1 MNLDSTA
8 GKWFKRIVLGSLI
21 VANLA
26 ALYTLYTID
35 DVQEVFRA
43 SLDTVP
49 MVEDVLDAPPPDP
62 KDPITMLMLGSDSRE
77 NLPDEW
83 LDDFGY
89 FAGQRADV
97 IMLVQLVRETGQVQI
112 LSIPRDLRVQIEG
125 YGRQKVNAAYAF
137 GGAPLV
143 VSTVRAATGLPI
155 HYYVEIDFVGFAGL
169 VDEVGGVTLDFDY
182 PARDLKSGLL
192 VEAGPQKLDGRM
204 AIAYARSRS
213 YQEMQDGR
221 WVQVEANDIGRTARQ
236 QELLLAILNKIKTP
250 SAIADPR
257 GIIRALGD
265 FMDVDPR
272 FLDLDFFDLALDF
285 RSLDSRDIDT
295 ATLPT
300 ESQLIESIWYEIPV
314 EPDASNL
321 LAGFASTAAFAS
333 SETDRSPAA
342 TTTTTLPPVDP
353 SEVTIE
359 VRNGNGELGAA
370 SSMATRLEGL
380 GFVVVAVGDA
390 SNYDHLTTQII
401 GGDREDLA
409 GLVHGELGFGEIV
422 AGSVPTGTDVV
433 VIVGADA

>member
-8 GKWFKRIVLGSLI
+8 GKWFKRTVLAALVI
-21 VANLA
+21 ANLA
-26 ALYTLYTID
+26 ALYTVYKIE
-35 DVQEVFRA
+35 DVQEVFRE

-49 MVEDVLDAPPPDP
+49 MVEEVLDAPPPDP

-97 IMLVQLVRETGQVQI
+97 IMLVQLERETGQVQI

-169 VDEVGGVTLDFDY
+169 VDEVGGVEVEFEH
-182 PARDLKSGLL
+182 PARDLKSGLA
-192 VEAGPQKLDGRM
+192 VDAGLQTLDGRM

-213 YQEMQDGR
+213 YQEQQDGQ
-221 WVQVEANDIGRTARQ
+221 WVQVDANDIGRTGRQ
-236 QELLLAILNKIKTP
+236 QELLLAILKKVKTP
-250 SAIADPR
+250 SAIADPNK
-257 GIIRALGD
+257 IIRALGD

-285 RSLDSRDIDT
+285 RSLDSRNIDA

-300 ESQLIESIWYEIPV
+300 ESQLIESIWYEIPI
-314 EPDASNL
+314 EPDATNM
-321 LAGFASTAAFAS
+321 LAGFASSATFAGS
-333 SETDRSPAA
+333 DADPPTSPTV
-342 TTTTTLPPVDP
+342 TTVPPVEAAD
-353 SEVTIE
+353 VTIE

-370 SSMATRLEGL
+370 SSMASRLEEL

-390 SNYDHLTTQII
+390 SNFDHQTTQII
-401 GGDREDLA
+401 AGDRDDIA
-409 GLVHGELGFGEIV
+409 GFVYGELGFGEVV
-422 AGSVPTGTDVV
+422 AGSVPDGADVL